1 MWQAFILWFS
11 GVIQFMYGITV
22 SIGLP
27 SYGLAIIFM
36 TIAIKII
43 LFPLTQKQMKS
54 MRAMQAIQPKMKIVQ
69 ERYKSDPQVMQ
80 AKVMELYKQHGV
92 NPFGGCLPLLIQM
105 PIFIA
110 FYRSLFGFEFK
121 EVAHAAFL
129 GISNIGESV
138 WSLTVNQGEF
148 WALYIPILAGLT
160 TYLQQKIST
169 IDTKDPTQRTM
180 LYMMPVFMGWIAATM
195 PAGLPIYWIVFNI
208 LGILQQSYVNKTQSL
223 VKVNAGDLEMDAETG
238 NDSGLIKEKLTTPY
252 TDKTTVQKKAA
263 QSTSKAEDLAGRE
276 KGGKKKDG
284 RPSSGKKR
292 KKR

>member
-1 MWQAFILWFS
+1 
-11 GVIQFMYGITV
+11 MYGITV

-27 SYGLAIIFM
+27 NYGLAIILM
-36 TIAIKII
+36 TILIKLIM
-43 LFPLTQKQMKS
+43 FPLTQKQMKS
-54 MRAMQAIQPKMKIVQ
+54 MRGMQEVQPKMKIIQ
-69 ERYKSDPQVMQ
+69 ARYKDEPQVMQ
-80 AKVMELYKQHGV
+80 SKIMELYKQHGV
-92 NPFGGCLPLLIQM
+92 SPFGGCMPLLIQM

-138 WSLTVNQGEF
+138 WALTINNGEI
-148 WALYIPILAGLT
+148 WTLYIPVLAGLT

-169 IDTKDPTQRTM
+169 IDTKDPTQKTM

-208 LGILQQSYVNKTQSL
+208 LGILQQLYVNKSHNIMKTNQ
-223 VKVNAGDLEMDAETG
+223 V
-238 NDSGLIKEKLTTPY
+238 IKEIETE
-252 TDKTTVQKKAA
+252 DERKTTEKQETQNTSTASNIVEQKETKKD
-263 QSTSKAEDLAGRE
+263 STVEEVAGRD